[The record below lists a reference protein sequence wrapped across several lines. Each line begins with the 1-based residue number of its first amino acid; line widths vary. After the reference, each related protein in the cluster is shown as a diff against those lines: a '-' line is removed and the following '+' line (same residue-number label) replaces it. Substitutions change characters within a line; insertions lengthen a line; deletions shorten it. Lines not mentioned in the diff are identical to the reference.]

1 MSAGV
6 AVALVLAL
14 LSTTLASLAYLREH
28 DAAAAMPALSLRQPV
43 HSIALLLG
51 NRGWLLG
58 FAMESGA
65 FVLYAM
71 ALALAPLALVQSV
84 AAGGIGLLA
93 FLTVR
98 LGGGRLGRRRVVGVA
113 ISVLGLVALAVS
125 LAEGTH
131 EGHSGSTPAV
141 LVWLG
146 ATATLAVAV
155 IVLGRRLLDVA
166 VANAL
171 AGGLCFSIGD
181 ISTKLATQ
189 GGARVAFALTLIAGY
204 TLGTTLLQLGYQA
217 GAALTVAGLATL
229 LTNVLPILAG
239 TIVLE
244 EPVPSGALGALRV
257 LAFVAVTVGAV
268 LLARPDA
275 KATPAAARALG
286 ESEDTRAHAGASDAQ
301 PAPGAVVPE
310 PD

>member
-1 MSAGV
+1 MSAEIV
-6 AVALVLAL
+6 LAFVLAL

-28 DAAAAMPALSLRQPV
+28 DAAAAMPALSMRRPL
-43 HSIALLLG
+43 HSLALLLG
-51 NRGWLLG
+51 SRGWLLG
-58 FAMESGA
+58 FAMESGG
-65 FVLYAM
+65 FVLYAA
-71 ALALAPLALVQSV
+71 ALALAPLALVQSI

-98 LGGGRLGRRRVVGVA
+98 IDGGRLGGRRLIGVA
-113 ISVLGLVALAVS
+113 LSVLGLVALAVS
-125 LAEGTH
+125 LVEGTH
-131 EGHSGSTPAV
+131 EGHSGSTLAV
-141 LVWLG
+141 LLWLG
-146 ATATLAVAV
+146 ATAALAALV
-155 IVLGRRLLDVA
+155 ILLGRRALGVA

-244 EPVPSGALGALRV
+244 EPVPGGALGALRV
-257 LAFVAVTVGAV
+257 LAFVAVTLGAV
-268 LLARPDA
+268 LLARPEV
-275 KATPAAARALG
+275 KAADVSAPSALSAA
-286 ESEDTRAHAGASDAQ
+286 
-301 PAPGAVVPE
+301 
-310 PD
+310 